1 MSGILDLL
9 QGPMGQM
16 IIQGASSQLGQDT
29 NKTQSAMSAAIPMLM
44 GALKKNASNP
54 DTASGLMEALMNK
67 HDGGIL
73 DNITD
78 IFGGGNVNEDV
89 VEDGDKILGHVLG
102 EKKEV
107 VAAALSKEHGI
118 DMGSALNILKM
129 AAPVVMGML
138 GKQTREKQVSNPTDL
153 TNIIGSMLGGSK
165 ETEKH
170 GSFIENLLDA
180 DNDGSIMDDLF
191 NMGKKFFGR

>member
-9 QGPMGQM
+9 QGPIGQM
-16 IIQGASSQLGQDT
+16 IIEGASSQLGQDT

-44 GALKKNASNP
+44 GALKKNASDPNA
-54 DTASGLMEALMNK
+54 ASGLMEALMNK
-67 HDGGIL
+67 HDGSLL
-73 DNITD
+73 DNVMD
-78 IFGGGNVNEDV
+78 IFGGGNVNDEV

-102 EKKEV
+102 EKKEA
-107 VAAALSKEHGI
+107 VATALSKQSGI
-118 DMGSALNILKM
+118 DMGTAMNILKM

-153 TNIIGSMLGGSK
+153 TNIIGSMLGGNK
-165 ETEKH
+165 EVEQHST
-170 GSFIENLLDA
+170 FIEQILDA
-180 DNDGSIMDDLF
+180 DGDGSYIDDLF

>member
-1 MSGILDLL
+1 MSGIMDLL

-16 IIQGASSQLGQDT
+16 IIQGVGSQLGGDSS
-29 NKTQSAMSAAIPMLM
+29 KTQSALGAAIPMLM

-54 DTASGLMEALMNK
+54 DTASGLFEALQNK
-67 HDGGIL
+67 HDGSIL

-107 VAAALSKEHGI
+107 VAAALGKQHGL
-118 DMGSALNILKM
+118 DMGSAMNILKT
-129 AAPVVMGML
+129 AAPIVMGML
-138 GKQTREKQVSNPTDL
+138 GKQTREANVSNPTDL
-153 TNIIGSMLGGSK
+153 TNIIGNMIGGHQEAEQHS
-165 ETEKH
+165 
-170 GSFIENLLDA
+170 SFIENLLDQ
-180 DNDGSIMDDLF
+180 DGDGSIVDDLF
-191 NMGKKFFGR
+191 NMGKKFFGK